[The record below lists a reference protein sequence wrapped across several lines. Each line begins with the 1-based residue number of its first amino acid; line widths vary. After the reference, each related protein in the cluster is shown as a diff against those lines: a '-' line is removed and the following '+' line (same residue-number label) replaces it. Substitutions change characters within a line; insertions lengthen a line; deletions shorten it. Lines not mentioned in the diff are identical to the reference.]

1 MFDTTAPVSLS
12 SVAIHW
18 RACLDAE
25 ESALAAAAR
34 CGRSVGFPSGEL
46 GVRTGRLAEERREV
60 ATLLDA
66 LARQEH
72 VTISHPLSAPRAT
85 ARMLGLPVGTRACV
99 FDLDGVLTAS
109 ADVHAAAWR
118 ETLDTFLRHR
128 VDRAD
133 QRFAVPYFDLR
144 RDYDALIH
152 GKPRLEGIHAFL
164 ASRGITLPEGEPG
177 DVPGS
182 ETVHGLANRKN
193 ELFKRR
199 LARHPLVVLRGSNR
213 YLEAAAEARLGR
225 AVVSPSSNARGILE
239 RSGLTHLVQECIDGR
254 VMTQEGMAR
263 KPAPDTLTGACRRLG
278 VPPAQVAAFETLP
291 AGVEAARNAGVGF
304 VVGIDRHGGEELRR
318 RGADLVVADLAEL
331 LDPALGD

>member
-25 ESALAAAAR
+25 ESAIAAAAR
-34 CGRSVGFPSGEL
+34 LGSVGFAPAEVGL
-46 GVRTGRLAEERREV
+46 RTSQLAAERREV
-60 ATLLDA
+60 STLLDA

-72 VTISHPLSAPRAT
+72 VTISHPLTAPRAT
-85 ARMLGLPVGTRACV
+85 VRMLGLPVGTQACV

-118 ETLDTFLRHR
+118 ETLDTFVRHR
-128 VDRAD
+128 ADRAG
-133 QRFAVPYFDLR
+133 QRYSVPYFDLH

-164 ASRGITLPEGEPG
+164 ASRGITLPEGSPTDAPG
-177 DVPGS
+177 L
-182 ETVHGLANRKN
+182 ETVQGIANRKN
-193 ELFKRR
+193 ELFRRR

-213 YLEAAAEARLGR
+213 YLEAAGEARLGR
-225 AVVSPSSNARGILE
+225 AVVSPSENTRAILE
-239 RSGLTHLVQECIDGR
+239 RSGLAHLVRECIDGR
-254 VMTQEGMAR
+254 VMKREGMAG
-263 KPAPDTLTGACRRLG
+263 KPAPDTVLAACRRLG
-278 VPPAQVAAFETLP
+278 VAPVHVAAFETLP

-318 RGADLVVADLAEL
+318 RGADVVVADLAQL